1 MADLA
6 TLQQQ
11 YDNEEKTINA
21 MPLGPAKTRMQL
33 DFEAKYPK
41 GRPKKVESTDNE
53 GAVAALAYGITESLI
68 AAFPE
73 LRPIYEKFLAKDY
86 AGARLDYFATNYYK
100 NLTDSAKTRQG
111 LKATA
116 RGQYDQ
122 QLEAYRLN
130 QRKRLTGKGINLDD
144 ESFNVFTETAFD
156 SGLDENQLD
165 IRILNSGK
173 FGPIGGTTLGLVNTL
188 KAYADDYGVNQL
200 LNKSWW
206 DQKSTD
212 LFAGKTTDDDIE
224 EEIRNMSAS
233 AYAAYAPGIMA
244 GRSLASQ
251 TSALKQSYATLYGVD
266 PDTVQYNNPTF
277 MKLIQY
283 VDPKTKQPV
292 PIPLWEAE
300 KIIKSQDDYLYTK
313 NAQDSFNA
321 IGESILKD
329 WKVMM

>member
-11 YDNEEKTINA
+11 YDDELRTINA
-21 MPLGPAKTRMQL
+21 MPSGAAKTRMQL
-33 DFEAKYPK
+33 DFENKYPK
-41 GRPKKVESTDNE
+41 GRPQKVEDTANE
-53 GAVAALAYGITESLI
+53 GAAAALAYGITESLI

-173 FGPIGGTTLGLVNTL
+173 FGPIGGSTLGLVNTL
-188 KAYADDYGVNQL
+188 KAYADDYGVNNL
-200 LNKSWW
+200 LNQSFW

-212 LFAGKTTDDDIE
+212 LFAGRITEDDLE
-224 EEIRNMSAS
+224 QEIRNLSAS

-244 GRSLASQ
+244 GRTLASQ
-251 TSALKQSYATLYGVD
+251 TSAIKQTYANLYGLD
-266 PDTVQYNNPTF
+266 PDTVSYSAPNF
-277 MKLIQY
+277 MKLLQY
-283 VDPKTKQPV
+283 VDPRTKQPA

-300 KIIKSQDDYLYTK
+300 KIIKSQDDWLYSK
-313 NAQDSFNA
+313 PAQDQFNQV
-321 IGESILKD
+321 GVGILKE
-329 WKVMM
+329 WKLI

>member
-21 MPLGPAKTRMQL
+21 MPPGPAKTRMQL

-188 KAYADDYGVNQL
+188 KAYADDYGVNSL
-200 LNKSWW
+200 LNQSFW
-206 DQKSTD
+206 DQKSMD
-212 LFAGKTTDDDIE
+212 LFAGRITEDDLE
-224 EEIRNMSAS
+224 QEIRTLSAS

-244 GRSLASQ
+244 GRTLASQ
-251 TSALKQSYATLYGVD
+251 TSAIKQTYANLYGLD
-266 PDTVQYNNPTF
+266 PDTVSYSAPNF
-277 MKLIQY
+277 MKLLQY
-283 VDPKTKQPV
+283 VDPRTKQPA

-300 KIIKSQDDYLYTK
+300 KIIKSQDNWLYSK
-313 NAQDSFNA
+313 PAQDQFNQV
-321 IGESILKD
+321 GVGILKE
-329 WKVMM
+329 WKLI

>member
-1 MADLA
+1 
-6 TLQQQ
+6 
-11 YDNEEKTINA
+11 
-21 MPLGPAKTRMQL
+21 MQL
-33 DFEAKYPK
+33 DFEIKYPK
-41 GRPKKVESTDNE
+41 GRPTKAEDTSNE
-53 GAVAALAYGITESLI
+53 GAAAALAYGITESLI

-86 AGARLDYFATNYYK
+86 AGARLDYFASNYYK

-130 QRKRLTGKGINLDD
+130 QRKRLTAKGINLDD

-188 KAYADDYGVNQL
+188 KAYADDYGVNSL
-200 LNKSWW
+200 LNQSFW
-206 DQKSTD
+206 DQKSMD
-212 LFAGKTTDDDIE
+212 LFAGRITEDDLE
-224 EEIRNMSAS
+224 QEIRNLSAS

-244 GRSLASQ
+244 GRTLASQ
-251 TSALKQSYATLYGVD
+251 TSAIKQTYANLYGLD
-266 PDTVQYNNPTF
+266 PDAVSYNTPDF
-277 MKLIQY
+277 MKLLQY
-283 VDPKTKQPV
+283 VDPKTKQPA

-300 KIIKSQDDYLYTK
+300 KIIKSQDNWLYSK
-313 NAQDSFNA
+313 PAQDQFNEV
-321 IGESILKD
+321 GVGILKE
-329 WKVMM
+329 WKLI